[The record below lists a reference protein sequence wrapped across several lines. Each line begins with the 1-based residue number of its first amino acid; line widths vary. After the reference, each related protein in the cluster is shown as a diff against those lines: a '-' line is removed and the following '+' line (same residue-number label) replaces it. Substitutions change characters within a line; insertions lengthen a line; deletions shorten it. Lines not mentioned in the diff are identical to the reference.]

1 MCTKIFRDL
10 RFFHG
15 LIRDFLRLIVYL
27 ISIFLITY
35 MQLILMTR
43 KTVLR
48 ERWSIIQARLKII
61 LGIDNGLSFFDMSD
75 DVIGLIVVKL
85 FLIAIVD
92 IV

>member
-1 MCTKIFRDL
+1 
-10 RFFHG
+10 
-15 LIRDFLRLIVYL
+15 
-27 ISIFLITY
+27 